1 MRRLFVILLAFVLS
15 QHIVKA
21 QVSFDP
27 AEGCLNIVDVTA
39 GKGLGESGSDIISA
53 HYLHERFI
61 NEQFCV
67 GLGVGYSY
75 LNSYQFSAIP
85 LFFSTHYFFLDKR
98 FSPFVNIRA
107 GMYFP
112 IGNSNQSGVNLYLAP
127 STGATMKVFS
137 IIWLVVMWLL
147 LIIVWVWYYAD
158 RKSEKRKKAPMI
170 LLAIGN
176 FMLAIFF
183 LVLLPLMKK

>member
-27 AEGCLNIVDVTA
+27 NEGCLNIVDVTA

-75 LNSYQFSAIP
+75 INSYQLPTIP

-127 STGATMKVFS
+127 STGVKLQITPRFGILAS
-137 IIWLVVMWLL
+137 LGYNAYLL
-147 LIIVWVWYYAD
+147 KTLNPVKTVYQTRMVSNLGVSMGVCFQIPGW
-158 RKSEKRKKAPMI
+158 
-170 LLAIGN
+170 
-176 FMLAIFF
+176 
-183 LVLLPLMKK
+183 